1 MVATL
6 SGSCLSSPAH
16 HGGGLHE
23 TRLAR
28 VKAQDKRPTGRRDP
42 LLDALGFPH
51 PGIQLLQEYAEPSCS
66 LLVKQANRLFVV
78 TGLV

>member
-42 LLDALGFPH
+42 LLDAFGVSAPWDSTVA
-51 PGIQLLQEYAEPSCS
+51 GICGTFLQPMIVAG
-66 LLVKQANRLFVV
+66 QRLFVV